1 MPLKLYIGVTDRDW
15 YELLRRL
22 PELEEVNFWAPGGTP
37 FKALSAGELFLF
49 KLHAPDHF
57 IVGGGIFAHDTLLP
71 CSLAWEAFG
80 QANGASSFTEMKA
93 RIARVSLA

>member
-57 IVGGGIFAHDTLLP
+57 IVGGGIFAHERCCHARWRGRPSARRT
-71 CSLAWEAFG
+71 ARA
-80 QANGASSFTEMKA
+80 ASP
-93 RIARVSLA
+93 R